1 MKILSAILVGLLL
14 FCTPACTSIDEQD
27 VKDTISFVIETA
39 YNAGGK
45 TALNTKLDELVTDG
59 KLTQEQAD
67 VLKAAA
73 EKGYEELLSK
83 LKEVKD

>member
-1 MKILSAILVGLLL
+1 MKILGVILVGLLL
-14 FCTPACTSIDEQD
+14 FCTPACNSIDEQD
-27 VKDTISFVIETA
+27 VKDTVSFVLETA

-59 KLTQEQAD
+59 KLTKEQAD

>member
-1 MKILSAILVGLLL
+1 MKILGVIFVGLLL
-14 FCTPACTSIDEQD
+14 FCTPACNSIDEQD
-27 VKDTISFVIETA
+27 VKDTVSFVLETA

-59 KLTQEQAD
+59 KLTKEQAD